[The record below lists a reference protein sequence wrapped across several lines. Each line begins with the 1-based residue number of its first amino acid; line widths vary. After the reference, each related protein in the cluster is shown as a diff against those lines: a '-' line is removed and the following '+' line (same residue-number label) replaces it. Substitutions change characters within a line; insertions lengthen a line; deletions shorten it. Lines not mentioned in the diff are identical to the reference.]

1 MLKNE
6 LAKLIAISFIWFL
19 VGAIISSGE
28 LRKSDLIQLAFNE
41 FNPMEGGISDLSCK
55 SNPSTCYGSVKEQ
68 KEKLILLTGEIRG
81 AELISKLLSNSE
93 RIIINRTTGVA
104 LLSTY
109 ERNEELIEG
118 LAIKS
123 GLKIEELGEGGE
135 GYFTAEKNRLFPY
148 MKIKGKN
155 QGILTKEPIQA
166 LVPRGLMVP
175 VEIDDTCTGFPEGF
189 EGAVW
194 YPSGNW
200 YHYQDNLGHNNG
212 SYFWNDKTCAAHTG
226 SWSGDAILGGSTGG
240 GLSCGANYPN
250 DLTCDS
256 NASWMQYVYWIT
268 CTYGASA
275 ANLDFWY
282 QLNSESGYDYFK
294 VLTSVDGTN
303 AYGYAYSG
311 LNGSTWLEQ
320 NLNLKSWSGIGDLT
334 TYSGGFILWF
344 EFCSDSSVNYSF
356 GARLDDITITYTAL
370 DCSTGFAENQI
381 TSENKEKEELTPQEL
396 AWKERELKGS
406 VVLIRNLPN
415 DDNLYASLINYANR
429 VVLDRNGKKFLGD
442 FLLER
447 LTQLKEITNKY
458 RLYYEI
464 LGQGGEESFN
474 QQKELYFPELNEKK
488 KELSG
493 YAFKDEIKIVAPADA
508 PKAIPQQDENNSLLT
523 TCISEGF
530 EGIVWAENGGN
541 WYHWQ
546 GNNPNNTGKFYWID
560 DTCDKYSGLWQADA
574 IRGGQCGSQTTCG
587 ATYPPNL
594 TCAYPGIGNMAWMKY
609 RYWITCAN
617 GAATANLITYFKLK
631 SESNYDFLRW
641 LFSTDDT
648 NFYGYQLSG
657 DYSTSWY
664 YTNNDMKTWP
674 TLGDLTTY
682 PQVALAFTFCSDSSV
697 QSGFGAYM
705 DDISIEYTT
714 CTAPGTPSGPN
725 PADGSTVC
733 GTPTLS
739 WTAASG
745 ATSYDVYVDGSIKCA
760 DITTTSCNPGSLT
773 DGSHS
778 WYVVAKN
785 SCGSTTGPTWSFTQ
799 NPLPGQASNPN
810 PADGS
815 TVCSSPT
822 LSWTAAAYATSYDVY
837 VDGSLKCSNIT
848 TTSCN
853 PGSLTNGS
861 HSWYVVSKNSCGSTT
876 GLSWGFTISSSPT
889 LPSNPN
895 PADGSTVCSTP
906 TLTWSPSSFE
916 YLLNENNGGI
926 K

>member
-1 MLKNE
+1 MSKNN
-6 LAKLIAISFIWFL
+6 LAKIIIICFILSLIALTFYVRSAKASMI
-19 VGAIISSGE
+19 
-28 LRKSDLIQLAFNE
+28 KLAVNE
-41 FNPMEGGISDLSCK
+41 FLPFEVGISDNSCK
-55 SNPSTCYGSVKEQ
+55 DKSPSCSGNIEQ
-68 KEKLILLTGEIRG
+68 REKLILLTGEIRDPG
-81 AELISKLLSNSE
+81 FISKLITYSE
-93 RIIINRTTGVA
+93 RAIIDIHEGMA
-104 LLSTY
+104 LLSFF
-109 ERNEELIEG
+109 EVNEEVILSLAEKGG
-118 LAIKS
+118 LNIKA
-123 GLKIEELGEGGE
+123 LGEGGE
-135 GYFTAEKNRLFPY
+135 GYFQSEKARLFPY
-148 MKIKGKN
+148 INTKEKN
-155 QGILTKEPIQA
+155 QGILTKEPIRTSA
-166 LVPRGLMVP
+166 PHGMKIPIEV
-175 VEIDDTCTGFPEGF
+175 DATCTGFPEGF

-212 SYFWNDKTCAAHTG
+212 SYFWNDKTCAAHSG

-240 GLSCGANYPN
+240 GLSCGSNYPN
-250 DLTCDS
+250 SLTCDS
-256 NASWMQYVYWIT
+256 NASWMQYAYWIT

-282 QLNSESGYDYFK
+282 QLNSEANYDYFK
-294 VLTSVDGTN
+294 VLISVDGTN
-303 AYGYAYSG
+303 AYGYQYSG
-311 LNGSTWLEQ
+311 LYGATWYES
-320 NLNLKSWSGIGDLT
+320 NYNLKSWPGIGDLT

-344 EFCSDSSVNYSF
+344 EFCSDSTINYPF

-370 DCSTGFAENQI
+370 DCSSGLAENQI
-381 TSENKEKEELTPQEL
+381 IPETKEKEKLTAQES
-396 AWKERELKGS
+396 AWKNRELQGS

-415 DDNLYASLINYANR
+415 DDTLYGLLINYANR
-429 VVLDRNGKKFLGD
+429 AVLDRNGRKFLGD
-442 FLLER
+442 FLSER

-458 RLYYEI
+458 GLYYEI

-474 QQKELYFPELNEKK
+474 QQKELNFPELKEKK
-488 KELSG
+488 TNLSG
-493 YAFKDEIKIVAPADA
+493 YAFKDEIKVVAPADA
-508 PKAIPQQDENNSLLT
+508 PKAILRQDKDNSLLT
-523 TCISEGF
+523 TCIYEGF
-530 EGIVWAENGGN
+530 EGNVWAENGGN

-560 DTCDKYSGLWQADA
+560 DTCDKYSGSWQADA

-631 SESNYDFLRW
+631 SESNYDYLRW

-648 NFYGYQLSG
+648 NFYGYELSG

-664 YTNNDMKTWP
+664 YTNNNMKTWP

-714 CTAPGTPSGPN
+714 CTAPGAPSGPN
-725 PADGSTVC
+725 PSDGSTVC

-760 DITTTSCNPGSLT
+760 DITTTSCNPGSLAN
-773 DGSHS
+773 GSHS

-785 SCGSTTGPTWSFTQ
+785 SCGNTTGP
-799 NPLPGQASNPN
+799 
-810 PADGS
+810 
-815 TVCSSPT
+815 
-822 LSWTAAAYATSYDVY
+822 
-837 VDGSLKCSNIT
+837 
-848 TTSCN
+848 
-853 PGSLTNGS
+853 
-861 HSWYVVSKNSCGSTT
+861 
-876 GLSWGFTISSSPT
+876 SWGFTISSSPT
-889 LPSNPN
+889 QPSNPN